1 MKRGVKSAQQ
11 QKGAQKY
18 DSTLKSWVKD
28 DPKTIIPVLLPGA
41 VFQEAVDIEV
51 IKPTMRADRVFK
63 VLYKGIPHLLNI
75 EFESGA
81 DAVMRK
87 RLLVYN
93 AVLHMEYTIPVISSI
108 VYPFRT
114 TTACSP
120 LRILLG
126 QEEEL
131 LIFHFFTLPL
141 FQLEAEHFMR
151 EHVTCMYPLLPT
163 MEGANIRLITQAMEE
178 LAALYRDDEVTLS
191 QQLVWMELLLER
203 TTLIDARDNVD
214 IQEVLRMYDPL
225 WDEHPKVK
233 KIKAT
238 ATAEARAEAKA
249 QLEVDKAAA
258 RAEAK
263 AQLEA
268 AKARVRAEAE
278 AAKAEVKAQLEA
290 DRARFRFEAEIQ
302 EKAVIASLLAEAE
315 LVKAKAELDTR
326 EKMARLFR
334 ENLLDL
340 VRMRFPEATDLL
352 ELTGQAASHIVTTE
366 GMSHLLFQVA
376 SAANEHALRHILQPS
391 AA

>member
-1 MKRGVKSAQQ
+1 MKRGAKSAQQ
-11 QKGAQKY
+11 QQGAQKY

-51 IKPTMRADRVFK
+51 IKPTMRSDRVFK
-63 VLYKGIPHLLNI
+63 VLYEGTPHLLNI

-81 DAVMRK
+81 DAVMRE

-126 QEEEL
+126 KKEM

-141 FQLEAEHFMR
+141 FQLEAEPFMR

-203 TTLIDARDNVD
+203 TTLINARDKVD

-238 ATAEARAEAKA
+238 AK
-249 QLEVDKAAA
+249 
-258 RAEAK
+258 
-263 AQLEA
+263 
-268 AKARVRAEAE
+268 AEAE
-278 AAKAEVKAQLEA
+278 AAKAEARVEAETAKAEARVEAEAAKAEAKAEAQAQLEV
-290 DRARFRFEAEIQ
+290 DRARLRLETEIQ
-302 EKAVIASLLAEAE
+302 EKAAMERLQAR
-315 LVKAKAELDTR
+315 AELDTR
-326 EKMARLFR
+326 EKMARVFR

-340 VRMRFPEATDLL
+340 VHMRFPEAPDLI
-352 ELTGQAASHIVTTE
+352 ELARKATLHIVTTE
-366 GMSHLLFQVA
+366 GMSYLLFQVA

>member
-1 MKRGVKSAQQ
+1 MLA
-11 QKGAQKY
+11 
-18 DSTLKSWVKD
+18 
-28 DPKTIIPVLLPGA
+28 
-41 VFQEAVDIEV
+41 
-51 IKPTMRADRVFK
+51 
-63 VLYKGIPHLLNI
+63 
-75 EFESGA
+75 
-81 DAVMRK
+81 
-87 RLLVYN
+87 
-93 AVLHMEYTIPVISSI
+93 
-108 VYPFRT
+108 
-114 TTACSP
+114 

-225 WDEHPKVK
+225 WNEHPKVK

-238 ATAEARAEAKA
+238 AKAEARAEAKA
-249 QLEVDKAAA
+249 QLEADKAAVRTEA
-258 RAEAK
+258 EAAKAEAK

-278 AAKAEVKAQLEA
+278 AAKVEIKAQLEA

-302 EKAVIASLLAEAE
+302 EKAVIASLQAEAE

-352 ELTGQAASHIVTTE
+352 ELTGQAASHVVTTE

-376 SAANEHALRHILQPS
+376 SAANERALRHILQPS